1 MNAKERKRAKLMY
14 RFPLLLALTGLV
26 LLLLQWALGFA
37 SMDAFGELL
46 PLVQRNWYILVLPVA
61 LLLLYLFRAPVAAAY
76 GGAAVGAVLFL
87 IQLVVSFLLRRSG
100 GDAMGLAAWIP
111 GHGLFS
117 SLQVLA
123 AQVSAASILAFA
135 ADLALVLCNASTIF
149 SCMGYVSALRQA
161 TERATQRQARLI
173 RLFLSNSTHRG
184 PVLCT
189 KSKSSGSFRRS
200 CLASRSRW
208 HI

>member
-1 MNAKERKRAKLMY
+1 MY

-26 LLLLQWALGFA
+26 LLLLHWALGFA

-46 PLVQRNWYILVLPVA
+46 PLVWRNWYILVLPVV

-100 GDAMGLAAWIP
+100 GDAVGLAAWIP

-117 SLQVLA
+117 SLQALA

-161 TERATQRQARLI
+161 TERATQRQARQDAEKDFSLED
-173 RLFLSNSTHRG
+173 
-184 PVLCT
+184 
-189 KSKSSGSFRRS
+189 
-200 CLASRSRW
+200 
-208 HI
+208 

>member
-100 GDAMGLAAWIP
+100 SDAMGLAAWIP

-117 SLQVLA
+117 SLQALA

-161 TERATQRQARLI
+161 TERATQRQARQDAEKD
-173 RLFLSNSTHRG
+173 FS
-184 PVLCT
+184 PED
-189 KSKSSGSFRRS
+189 
-200 CLASRSRW
+200 
-208 HI
+208 

>member
-37 SMDAFGELL
+37 SMDAFSELL
-46 PLVQRNWYILVLPVA
+46 PLVRRNWYILVLPVA

-76 GGAAVGAVLFL
+76 CGAAVGAVLFL

-100 GDAMGLAAWIP
+100 GDAVGLAAWIP

-117 SLQVLA
+117 SLQALA
-123 AQVSAASILAFA
+123 AQVSAARILAFA
-135 ADLALVLCNASTIF
+135 ADLALVLCNASAIF
-149 SCMGYVSALRQA
+149 SCMGYISALRQA
-161 TERATQRQARLI
+161 TERAAQRQARQDAEKE
-173 RLFLSNSTHRG
+173 FS
-184 PVLCT
+184 PED
-189 KSKSSGSFRRS
+189 
-200 CLASRSRW
+200 
-208 HI
+208 

>member
-1 MNAKERKRAKLMY
+1 MNAKERERAKLMY
-14 RFPLLLALTGLV
+14 RFPLLLALTGLA
-26 LLLLQWALGFA
+26 LLLLHWALGFA

-46 PLVQRNWYILVLPVA
+46 PLARQRNWYILVLPVA

-76 GGAAVGAVLFL
+76 GGAAVGAVLLL

-161 TERATQRQARLI
+161 TERATQRQARQDAEKDFSLED
-173 RLFLSNSTHRG
+173 
-184 PVLCT
+184 
-189 KSKSSGSFRRS
+189 
-200 CLASRSRW
+200 
-208 HI
+208 

>member
-100 GDAMGLAAWIP
+100 GDAAGLAAWIP

-117 SLQVLA
+117 SLRRAGVSGEHFGFCHGSCPGAMQRLDDLLLYGLCQRA
-123 AQVSAASILAFA
+123 APGDRAGHPTAGPARRRKRFFPGRLTQAQGRAIL
-135 ADLALVLCNASTIF
+135 I
-149 SCMGYVSALRQA
+149 
-161 TERATQRQARLI
+161 
-173 RLFLSNSTHRG
+173 
-184 PVLCT
+184 
-189 KSKSSGSFRRS
+189 SS
-200 CLASRSRW
+200 
-208 HI
+208 

>member
-1 MNAKERKRAKLMY
+1 MNAQERTRAKLMY
-14 RFPLLLALTGLV
+14 RCPLLLALTGLV

-61 LLLLYLFRAPVAAAY
+61 LLLLLYLFRAPVAAAY

-161 TERATQRQARLI
+161 TERATQRQARQDAEKDFSLED
-173 RLFLSNSTHRG
+173 
-184 PVLCT
+184 
-189 KSKSSGSFRRS
+189 
-200 CLASRSRW
+200 
-208 HI
+208 

>member
-1 MNAKERKRAKLMY
+1 MPLWLACV
-14 RFPLLLALTGLV
+14 LLLADLIALVYFRRQLREKKTMRVIATCVCGL
-26 LLLLQWALGFA
+26 LA
-37 SMDAFGELL
+37 
-46 PLVQRNWYILVLPVA
+46 A

-100 GDAMGLAAWIP
+100 GDAVGLAAWIP

-135 ADLALVLCNASTIF
+135 TDLALVLCNASTIF

-161 TERATQRQARLI
+161 TERATQRQARQDAEKDFSLED
-173 RLFLSNSTHRG
+173 
-184 PVLCT
+184 
-189 KSKSSGSFRRS
+189 
-200 CLASRSRW
+200 
-208 HI
+208 

>member
-1 MNAKERKRAKLMY
+1 ME
-14 RFPLLLALTGLV
+14 
-26 LLLLQWALGFA
+26 
-37 SMDAFGELL
+37 
-46 PLVQRNWYILVLPVA
+46 
-61 LLLLYLFRAPVAAAY
+61 
-76 GGAAVGAVLFL
+76 VLFL

-161 TERATQRQARLI
+161 TERATQRQARQDAEKD
-173 RLFLSNSTHRG
+173 FS
-184 PVLCT
+184 PED
-189 KSKSSGSFRRS
+189 
-200 CLASRSRW
+200 
-208 HI
+208 

>member
-26 LLLLQWALGFA
+26 LLLLHWVLGFS

-46 PLVQRNWYILVLPVA
+46 PLVRRNWYILVLPVV

-100 GDAMGLAAWIP
+100 GDAVGLAAWIP

-117 SLQVLA
+117 SLQALA

-135 ADLALVLCNASTIF
+135 ADLALVLCNASIIF

-161 TERATQRQARLI
+161 TERATQRQARQDAEKDFSLED
-173 RLFLSNSTHRG
+173 
-184 PVLCT
+184 
-189 KSKSSGSFRRS
+189 
-200 CLASRSRW
+200 
-208 HI
+208 

>member
-26 LLLLQWALGFA
+26 LLLQWALGFA

-135 ADLALVLCNASTIF
+135 TDLALVLCNASTIF

-161 TERATQRQARLI
+161 TERATQRQARQDAEKDFSLED
-173 RLFLSNSTHRG
+173 
-184 PVLCT
+184 
-189 KSKSSGSFRRS
+189 
-200 CLASRSRW
+200 
-208 HI
+208 

>member
-26 LLLLQWALGFA
+26 LLLHWALGFA

-161 TERATQRQARLI
+161 TERATQRQARQDAEKDFSLED
-173 RLFLSNSTHRG
+173 
-184 PVLCT
+184 
-189 KSKSSGSFRRS
+189 
-200 CLASRSRW
+200 
-208 HI
+208 